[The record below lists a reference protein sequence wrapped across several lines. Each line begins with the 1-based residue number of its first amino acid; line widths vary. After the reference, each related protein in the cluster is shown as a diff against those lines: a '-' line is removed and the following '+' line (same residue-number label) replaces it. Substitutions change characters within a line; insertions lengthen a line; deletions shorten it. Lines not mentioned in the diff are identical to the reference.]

1 MSNVATILKSKNY
14 GIISVSA
21 STAVIDAL
29 KIMADNNIGSILVME
44 DGAYL
49 GLFTERDYAR
59 KVILKDKSSTETTV
73 GDIMSTNLPRV
84 SPRDSVE
91 QCMKLISEHHVRYLP
106 VFDNGKLVGI
116 VSILDLIQE
125 TVKLQKETINNLQDF
140 ISSNFA
146 WIN

>member
-1 MSNVATILKSKNY
+1 MSNVAKILHSKNY
-14 GIISVSA
+14 GIISVPS

-29 KIMADNNIGSILVME
+29 EIMAKNNIGSILVME
-44 DGAYL
+44 GGVFL

-59 KVILKDKSSTETTV
+59 KVILKDKSSSETTV
-73 GDIMSTNLPRV
+73 GEIMSTDLPRV
-84 SPRDSVE
+84 SPRDTVE

-106 VFDNGKLVGI
+106 VFDQGKLVGI

-125 TVKLQKETINNLQDF
+125 TVSLQKETISHLQEF

-146 WIN
+146 